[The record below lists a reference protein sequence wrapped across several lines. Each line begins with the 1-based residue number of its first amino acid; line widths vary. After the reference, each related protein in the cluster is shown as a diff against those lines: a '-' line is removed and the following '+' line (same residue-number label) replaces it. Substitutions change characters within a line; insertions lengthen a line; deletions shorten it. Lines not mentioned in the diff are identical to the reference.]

1 MVPTQAMNGERG
13 VDVAGPDDGRPIV
26 FVHGVMFTRKMW
38 APQRDALADECK
50 VIALDLPGHGE
61 RSDRDF
67 AWEPALSAIDDAIET
82 HADGDA
88 LLVGLS
94 LGGYLSTEYAR
105 RNPDAV
111 DGLVI
116 SGSSANPVGGM
127 EYLARGGSGVWRL
140 VTRSERVDDAVRTMA
155 KRWTR
160 KRGLPRDI
168 ENEIIESGFYPPQF
182 GIAGTYLAGKD
193 FRTAFADYPGPSLV
207 LNGGRDA
214 VMRGGQQEHVD
225 AGQDAR
231 LEVIEG
237 VGHVCNLHRPR
248 EYASR
253 VRAFDRQTVAAQR

>member
-1 MVPTQAMNGERG
+1 MDRTQGSGG

-38 APQRDALADECK
+38 APQRDALAEEFE
-50 VIALDLPGHGE
+50 VIAPDLPGHGD

-67 AWEPALSAIDDAIET
+67 AWEPAIDAIDDAIEA
-82 HADGDA
+82 HADEGV

-111 DGLVI
+111 EGLVI
-116 SGSSANPVGGM
+116 SGSSANPVDGM
-127 EYLARGGSGVWRL
+127 EYLTRGASGISRL
-140 VTRSERVDDAVRTMA
+140 AARSERVDDAVVRLA

-160 KRGLPRDI
+160 KRDLPRHI
-168 ENEIIESGFYPPQF
+168 ENEIVESGFYPRQF
-182 GIAGTYLAGKD
+182 GIAGKYLAGTD
-193 FRTAFADYPGPSLV
+193 FRSAFGDYPGPSLV

-214 VMRGGQQEHVD
+214 IMRSGEKEHAA

-231 LEVIEG
+231 LETIDG

-248 EYASR
+248 EYTNY
-253 VRAFDRQTVAAQR
+253 VRTFSQQTVAPGR